1 MIAIEGRAF
10 LKKGRDSPV
19 RGGNPWIFSQAI
31 GRVEPADLAAG
42 AFVSIHDAGGDAIGL
57 GYFNPAT
64 TIAIRLI
71 AFDPRARIETIVE
84 DRIAQS
90 LNLRRRTVA
99 AETDCYRLFNG
110 DGDGLSGVVIDR
122 YADSAVVQLLTAG
135 ADRMRPEI
143 AAVLD
148 KLIAPAAIV
157 ERSAGAVRRQEGL
170 PDRVGAIAGSPA
182 PETIVVENGVRF
194 AVDMV
199 HGQKTGHFLDQR
211 ENRALA
217 AGLTQYA
224 SMLDAYCHSGGFA
237 LAAALA
243 GARRVIAVDSSE
255 RALAAARRNR
265 ELNALRPDA
274 IDFLRADAPRFLAE
288 QANRAGGERFRVV
301 VLDPPPLARAAKD
314 AAQAARLYVD
324 LNALAMR
331 LVEPGGFLMTFSCS
345 AHFRG
350 EEFIRAVRIAQ
361 AKSGRKFRTL
371 ERLGPG
377 PDHPVLLG
385 HPEGEYLT
393 GLLLASLD

>member
-10 LKKGRDSPV
+10 LKKGRDGPV

-31 GRVEPADLAAG
+31 GRVEPAGLAAG
-42 AFVSIHDAGGDAIGL
+42 AFVAIHDGGGDAIGL

-71 AFDPRARIETIVE
+71 AFDPRARVETIIE
-84 DRIAQS
+84 DRIAQA
-90 LNLRRRTVA
+90 LQLRRRTVA
-99 AETDCYRLFNG
+99 AGTDCYRLFNG

-135 ADRMRPEI
+135 ADRMRSEI
-143 AAVLD
+143 AAALD

-157 ERSAGAVRRQEGL
+157 ERSAGVVRRQEGL
-170 PDRVGAIAGSPA
+170 PDRVGAIAGSPT

-194 AVDMV
+194 AVDLI

-211 ENRALA
+211 QNRALA
-217 AGLTQYA
+217 AGLARNA

-237 LAAALA
+237 LAAAMA

-274 IDFLRADAPRFLAE
+274 IDFFRADAPRFLAE
-288 QANRAGGERFRVV
+288 QANRADGERFGVV

-314 AAQAARLYVD
+314 AAQAGRLYVD

-345 AHFRG
+345 AHFCG

-393 GLLLASLD
+393 GLLLAALD

>member
-10 LKKGRDSPV
+10 LKKGRDGPA

-31 GRVEPADLAAG
+31 GRVDPAGLGPG
-42 AFVSIHDAGGDAIGL
+42 AFVAVHDAGGDPIGV
-57 GYFNPAT
+57 GYLNPAT
-64 TIAIRLI
+64 TIAIRMI
-71 AFDPRARIETIVE
+71 AFDPRARIESIVHE
-84 DRIAQS
+84 RIARA
-90 LNLRRRTVA
+90 LDLRGRILGA
-99 AETDCYRLFNG
+99 DTDCYRLLNG

-122 YADSAVVQLLTAG
+122 YADSAVIQLLTAG
-135 ADRMRPEI
+135 ADRMRFEI
-143 AAVLD
+143 AAALD

-157 ERSAGAVRRQEGL
+157 ERSTGSVRRQEGL
-170 PDRVGAIAGSPA
+170 SDRAGMVAGAAA
-182 PETIVVENGVRF
+182 PETIVIENGVRH
-194 AVDMV
+194 AVDLI

-217 AGLTQYA
+217 ARLARTA

-237 LAAALA
+237 LAAALT

-265 ELNALRPDA
+265 ELNALPPDA
-274 IDFLRADAPRFLAE
+274 IEFLHADAPRFLAE
-288 QANRAGGERFRVV
+288 QANRAGGERFGVV
-301 VLDPPPLARAAKD
+301 VLDPPPLARAAQD
-314 AAQAARLYVD
+314 AAQAGRLYVD

-345 AHFRG
+345 AHFCG

-361 AKSGRKFRTL
+361 TKSGRKFRML

-393 GLLLASLD
+393 GILLAALD